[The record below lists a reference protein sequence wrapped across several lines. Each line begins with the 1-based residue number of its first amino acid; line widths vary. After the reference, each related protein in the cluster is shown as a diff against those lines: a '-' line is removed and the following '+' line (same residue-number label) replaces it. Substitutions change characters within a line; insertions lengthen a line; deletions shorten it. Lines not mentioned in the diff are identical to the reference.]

1 VNTGE
6 NCDASMIQTEA
17 NQNNID
23 SLQRVN
29 KYRVIGDLYNQ
40 GLEKWKINGI
50 KF

>member
-6 NCDASMIQTEA
+6 NCTASMTKQKRSKT
-17 NQNNID
+17 NID

-29 KYRVIGDLYNQ
+29 KYRVIGELYNQ

-50 KF
+50 KL